1 MREWSERGGRE
12 WSRPTRGMGA
22 ARAALSEASRAL
34 LSDSRV
40 RTPTSTVR
48 CNTFVVHVDDDVA
61 ELEFEVRGVPE
72 ARDERPQY
80 T

>member
-1 MREWSERGGRE
+1 
-12 WSRPTRGMGA
+12 MGA

-72 ARDERPQY
+72 ARDERRPSIRDMDANVKIGAH
-80 T
+80 